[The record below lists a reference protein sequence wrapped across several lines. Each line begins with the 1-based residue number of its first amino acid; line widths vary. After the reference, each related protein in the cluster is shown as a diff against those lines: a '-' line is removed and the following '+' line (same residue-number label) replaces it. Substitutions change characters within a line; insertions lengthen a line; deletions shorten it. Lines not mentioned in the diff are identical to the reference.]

1 MDEMKNL
8 VYKSSDTTSS
18 CSGGVMESRLE
29 KFQIIFNNPT
39 ATYHVSDTVYG
50 YGWIVLKEPIFVQ
63 SVCLEAIGEAK
74 VEWMTSSDI
83 QASDEE
89 VFNYTTVLPIKGD
102 KDSNDDLLHS
112 GSHYFPFEFS
122 LPPKLP
128 SSFKGKH
135 GRLRYYVRMTITTP
149 GGPHHER
156 TSKFAVISNLDLNK
170 EPDASLPV
178 ENDTFEAIGS
188 WCCVSGTVTA
198 TLKLEKKGF
207 AVKEAI
213 PVWAEIKNLSTRRI
227 CSTQV
232 SLIQNVTY
240 YSFRGRF
247 SESSTLVTIHKGS
260 VAPRGK
266 QTWQRELLSIPTVAP
281 SHLRGCKIIDIQYY
295 IELSIKPAGIARK
308 VKLPLD
314 IVIGTVPVSKLQSPR
329 TSYHPLPSTVN
340 DTSCPFPFFESVSD
354 QVFLTDKL
362 CLQHMIPTA
371 PPWEEDDDIP

>member
-1 MDEMKNL
+1 MK
-8 VYKSSDTTSS
+8 SIRSSS
-18 CSGGVMESRLE
+18 CSGGGCGGMESRLE

-50 YGWIVLKEPIFVQ
+50 YGWVILKEPIFVQ

-102 KDSNDDLLHS
+102 KDCSDDLLHA
-112 GSHYFPFEFS
+112 GSHYFPFEFT
-122 LPPKLP
+122 LPAKLP

-188 WCCVSGTVTA
+188 WCCVAGTVTA
-198 TLKLEKKGF
+198 TLRLDKKGF
-207 AVKEAI
+207 AIKEAI

-295 IELSIKPAGIARK
+295 LELSIKPAGIARK

-314 IVIGTVPVSKLQSPR
+314 IVIGTVPVSTVSSPR
-329 TSYHPLPSTVN
+329 TSYHPLPSTVSDN
-340 DTSCPFPFFESVSD
+340 TCPYPFFEAVCD
-354 QVFLTDKL
+354 KVCLTEKV
-362 CLQHMIPTA
+362 CLKHNMIPTA

>member
-1 MDEMKNL
+1 MEEMKNL
-8 VYKSSDTTSS
+8 FKSDATSS
-18 CSGGVMESRLE
+18 GPPSSANLMERLE

-39 ATYHVSDTVYG
+39 ATYGVGDTVFG
-50 YGWIVLKEPIFVQ
+50 YGWVILKEPIFVQ

-102 KDSNDDLLHS
+102 KDNDDDLLHS
-112 GSHYFPFEFS
+112 GSHYFPFEFT

-135 GRLRYYVRMTITTP
+135 GRLRYYVRLTICTP
-149 GGPHHER
+149 GGPNHER
-156 TSKFAVISNLDLNK
+156 TSKFAVVSTLDLNK
-170 EPDASLPV
+170 EPDAMLPV

-198 TLKLEKKGF
+198 TIKLEKKGF

-227 CSTQV
+227 CSTHV

-247 SESSTLVTIHKGS
+247 SESSVLVTVHKGG

-266 QTWQRELLSIPTVAP
+266 QTWQKELLSIPTVAP
-281 SHLRGCKIIDIQYY
+281 SHLRGCKIIDIQYCL
-295 IELSIKPAGIARK
+295 ELVIKPAGIARK
-308 VKLPLD
+308 VKLPID
-314 IVIGTVPVSKLQSPR
+314 ILIGTVPVNTLQQQR
-329 TSYHPLPSTVN
+329 ASYHPLPSTVTDN
-340 DTSCPFPFFESVSD
+340 SCPYPFFESVSD

-362 CLQHMIPTA
+362 CLQQMPTA